1 MKRAC
6 GIFLVIA
13 LIVLMTACGNNSISD
28 NGVVGDNLE
37 SVLPENFILLD
48 AGEWPQ
54 NEYTANIPQP
64 ESGTL
69 LRGWI
74 DPDKEYCHIELSD
87 MTQTKSEQY
96 VKALKE
102 AGFTEVEKV
111 SEEINDDYISVGT
124 LLTKDNISASV
135 AYTDDLFGMSISK
148 MNSSS

>member
-1 MKRAC
+1 MKKIY
-6 GIFLVIA
+6 GILLVFT
-13 LIVLMTACGNNSISD
+13 LIVLITACGNSTISD
-28 NGVVGDNLE
+28 NKDAANNSGN
-37 SVLPENFILLD
+37 SLPENLVMLD

-54 NEYTANIPQP
+54 NEYTASIPQP

-74 DPDKEYCHIELSD
+74 DPDKEYCYIELSD

-111 SEEINDDYISVGT
+111 SEEIYDDYISVGT
-124 LLTKDNISASV
+124 LFTKDNTTVSI
-135 AYTDDLFGMSISK
+135 AYTNDLFGISIK
-148 MNSSS
+148 NE